1 MTQRATLR
9 QKDLER
15 LIKAAENTNSFVRI
29 DMKTLVAAVLPL
41 SEMTEDER
49 LAATRGFENDGTG
62 GWNSQTE
69 LPDDFAL

>member
-9 QKDLER
+9 HKDLER
-15 LIKAAENTNSFVRI
+15 LIKAAENTNSYVRI
-29 DMKTLVAAVLPL
+29 DLKTLVATVLSL
-41 SEMTEDER
+41 SEMTEADR
-49 LAATRGFENDGTG
+49 LAATRGFGNDGTS